1 MPTSGALDR
10 VADKMDLPFYETPT
24 GWKFF
29 GNLMDADRCSICG
42 EESFGT
48 GGRGGGARGGGGS
61 AAQPPWALPPCSCD
75 PGSALAMSSMCQHLK
90 HGQLRP
96 AAALPTGPSHRPQ
109 GAIERWSGC
118 AAPF

>member
-48 GGRGGGARGGGGS
+48 GGRGGGARGGG
-61 AAQPPWALPPCSCD
+61 AAPRSLLGRCRLAAVILALPWPCPACASTWSMACGAAHWPQPSS
-75 PGSALAMSSMCQHLK
+75 PGSNRALVWL
-90 HGQLRP
+90 
-96 AAALPTGPSHRPQ
+96 
-109 GAIERWSGC
+109 C